1 MSRER
6 MSRGEILGWSVVGF
20 GAGIAGGL
28 WLASRLGR
36 MSRGRVADEAMAFGR
51 RRGPSAMTLAGAV
64 RAALARDPALAAHA
78 LDAIGVSRGTVELTG
93 WVPDRAARAHAFRVA
108 NQVPGLDDVI
118 NSILV
123 HGEDDLSGGYGSTA
137 EARPA

>member
-28 WLASRLGR
+28 WLATRLGR
-36 MSRGRVADEAMAFGR
+36 VTRGRIADEARALAHGA
-51 RRGPSAMTLAGAV
+51 GPSAVALAGRV
-64 RAALARDPALAAHA
+64 RAALTADPLLAVHDLDAHA
-78 LDAIGVSRGTVELTG
+78 VRPGTVELTG
-93 WVPDRAARAHAFRVA
+93 WVPDRAARTHAFRVA
-108 NQVPGLDDVI
+108 NQVPGLDGLI

-123 HGEDDLSGGYGSTA
+123 HGEDDLQA
-137 EARPA
+137 VPVPAPEAAGA

>member
-20 GAGIAGGL
+20 GAGMAGGL
-28 WLASRLGR
+28 WLANWLGR
-36 MSRGRVADEAMAFGR
+36 VTRGRLADEARAFTR
-51 RRGPSAMTLAGAV
+51 RGGPSAVALAGAV
-64 RAALARDPALAAHA
+64 RAALTDDPALAPHELGA
-78 LDAIGVSRGTVELTG
+78 LAVSRGTVELTG

-108 NQVPGLDDVI
+108 NQVPGLDGII

-123 HGEDDLSGGYGSTA
+123 HGEDDLAGAFAGA
-137 EARPA
+137 PDAQRA